1 MAEPGRDL
9 QRRFVDGDASAF
21 EALFREF
28 SPEVYRWIVRIVRD
42 PAAAEDA
49 LVETFWRAHRGRA
62 RFDPSRSF
70 GAWMRRIATHAAFD
84 QLKQARREGRMES
97 ADDRLPASPAS
108 DPDVSRI
115 VSTALASLP
124 PKLQIVAMLALVEEQ
139 PYAEIA
145 DALGVPIGT
154 VKSRVFRATRAL
166 REELIRAG
174 VRPR

>member
-1 MAEPGRDL
+1 MTEPGRDL
-9 QRRFVDGDASAF
+9 LRRFVDGDASAF
-21 EALFREF
+21 ETLFREF
-28 SPEVYRWIVRIVRD
+28 SPEVYRWIVRMVRD
-42 PAAAEDA
+42 RTAAEDA

-70 GAWMRRIATHAAFD
+70 GAWMRRIATHAASD
-84 QLKQARREGRMES
+84 QLKRARREQRMQS
-97 ADDRLPASPAS
+97 ADDRLPASPVS
-108 DPDVSRI
+108 DPDVSRSI
-115 VSTALASLP
+115 TRALASLP

-139 PYAEIA
+139 PYADIA

-174 VRPR
+174 VRQR